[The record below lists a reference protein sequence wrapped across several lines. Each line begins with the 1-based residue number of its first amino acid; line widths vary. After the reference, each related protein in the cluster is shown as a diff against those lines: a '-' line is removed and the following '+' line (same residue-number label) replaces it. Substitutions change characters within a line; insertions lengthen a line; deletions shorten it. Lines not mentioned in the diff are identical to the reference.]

1 MSISNWNLNNIMY
14 FYAPAE
20 KLPILN
26 ESFWALS
33 ELCRL
38 LPSVCSMCDCPHVRD
53 TVSSL
58 SAYRS
63 SEQLFLFYACCHTY
77 STQFVY
83 SDYDCLHIHV
93 FFFIKMIDV
102 FLLSFLYLQ
111 IKDMNNNNN
120 RQSFSLYIS
129 MLGVHVLL
137 AVVSAQQLVAA
148 GSAHQAAQLV
158 AAWPAHAA
166 DISTTEEC
174 PGLLE

>member
-1 MSISNWNLNNIMY
+1 
-14 FYAPAE
+14 
-20 KLPILN
+20 
-26 ESFWALS
+26 
-33 ELCRL
+33 
-38 LPSVCSMCDCPHVRD
+38 
-53 TVSSL
+53 
-58 SAYRS
+58 
-63 SEQLFLFYACCHTY
+63 
-77 STQFVY
+77 
-83 SDYDCLHIHV
+83 
-93 FFFIKMIDV
+93 MIDV

-158 AAWPAHAA
+158 AAWSAHGA